1 MKDVSIQG
9 IILYLYVDWGWIHRA
24 SSTSLNYMY
33 SKMILVKFFLIKTL
47 KNKEGLTIDEN
58 INNNNKSKHERM
70 KIHLY
75 NDNNNQNFYN
85 KIQ

>member
-1 MKDVSIQG
+1 
-9 IILYLYVDWGWIHRA
+9 
-24 SSTSLNYMY
+24 MY
-33 SKMILVKFFLIKTL
+33 SKLILVKFFLIKTL

-58 INNNNKSKHERM
+58 INNNNKSKDERM

-75 NDNNNQNFYN
+75 NDNNNQKNHN